1 MPVVD
6 GEARLWRSELLGER
20 REVGLPQGRVEYF
33 LRGSGPTLVLSHGWL
48 ANANLWRDVVDRL
61 ADRFTCVA
69 LDLPFGSHRVPMD
82 PAADLSPPGVGEL
95 LAAILDELD
104 LRDVTL
110 VGNDSGGAYSQIAAA
125 AHPERV
131 AALALNSCETPYD
144 EWPPPPFDGLPALV
158 QDAQM
163 LKNAFELLRDPELR
177 WSDPAFGLV
186 IKHRVE
192 DRVMESYCLPVL
204 HDDGIVEDTRKVM
217 SSTTAA
223 PLHEAAR
230 RLIESFEGP
239 VLLAWPSEDR
249 VFPIEHA
256 HRYASELRDARVEP
270 IGDSYS
276 FTPEDQP
283 AALADAIA
291 RFASR

>member
-1 MPVVD
+1 MD

-20 REVGLPQGRVEYF
+20 REVALPHGRVECF
-33 LRGSGPTLVLSHGWL
+33 ARGDGPVLVFSHGWM
-48 ANANLWRDVVDRL
+48 ANANLWRGVVDRL
-61 ADRFTCVA
+61 AGRFTCVA

-82 PAADLSPPGVGEL
+82 PAADLSPGGVAAL

-110 VGNDSGGAYSQIAAA
+110 VGNDSGGAYSQIAVAG
-125 AHPERV
+125 HPERV
-131 AALALNSCETPYD
+131 ARLVLNSCETPYD
-144 EWPPPPFDGLPALV
+144 EWPPPPFGGLPTLV
-158 QDAQM
+158 QDPQM
-163 LKNAFELLRDPELR
+163 LRNAFELLKDPDLR
-177 WSDPAFGLV
+177 WSDPAFGLL
-186 IKHRVE
+186 IKHHAE
-192 DRVMESYCLPVL
+192 DRVMDSYCLPVL
-204 HDDGIVEDTRKVM
+204 HDDRIVEDTRKVM

-223 PLHEAAR
+223 AVHAAAR
-230 RLIESFEGP
+230 RLIAGFHKP

-256 HRYASELRDARVEP
+256 RRYADDLPDARVEP
-270 IGDSYS
+270 IDDSYS

-291 RFASR
+291 RFAAA